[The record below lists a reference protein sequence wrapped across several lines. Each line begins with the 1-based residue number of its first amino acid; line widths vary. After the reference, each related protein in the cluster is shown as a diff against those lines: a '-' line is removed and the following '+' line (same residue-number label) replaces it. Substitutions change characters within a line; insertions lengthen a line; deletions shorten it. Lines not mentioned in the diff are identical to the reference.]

1 MPLRNLP
8 VPLRRSL
15 AWIVGMSAG
24 HGRLST
30 AALLGAVSRPMTP
43 TEDSQ
48 NKAGMFF
55 RISASSLRVLLEEP
69 VSQAQVGGPSRSNA
83 EPGSRC
89 TVGVGQREVLR
100 TKLECSLESV
110 QNRRGSSLRSEVPS
124 GNRPYANEAG
134 MPGKTTDCQKCAPPS
149 PVGECTQKAGPPPW
163 WGRRREVQGR
173 EP

>member
-43 TEDSQ
+43 AEDSQ

-55 RISASSLRVLLEEP
+55 RISASSLRVLLEDP
-69 VSQAQVGGPSRSNA
+69 SVRRKSAARAGVMLNQAQGAQLVWVSGKFSEQSWN
-83 EPGSRC
+83 
-89 TVGVGQREVLR
+89 VL
-100 TKLECSLESV
+100 
-110 QNRRGSSLRSEVPS
+110 
-124 GNRPYANEAG
+124 
-134 MPGKTTDCQKCAPPS
+134 
-149 PVGECTQKAGPPPW
+149 
-163 WGRRREVQGR
+163 
-173 EP
+173 

>member
-30 AALLGAVSRPMTP
+30 AALLRAVSRPMTP

-55 RISASSLRVLLEEP
+55 RISASSLRVLLEDP
-69 VSQAQVGGPSRSNA
+69 VSQAQVGGPSRSRA
-83 EPGSRC
+83 AGLQAAGETPEGARSDRESGGRLPDLPPGS
-89 TVGVGQREVLR
+89 
-100 TKLECSLESV
+100 
-110 QNRRGSSLRSEVPS
+110 NRAG
-124 GNRPYANEAG
+124 RPG
-134 MPGKTTDCQKCAPPS
+134 DG
-149 PVGECTQKAGPPPW
+149 
-163 WGRRREVQGR
+163 
-173 EP
+173 

>member
-30 AALLGAVSRPMTP
+30 AALLGVVSRPMTP
-43 TEDSQ
+43 AEDSQ

-55 RISASSLRVLLEEP
+55 RISASSLRVLLEDP

-89 TVGVGQREVLR
+89 TVGVGQRGVLR

-110 QNRRGSSLRSEVPS
+110 
-124 GNRPYANEAG
+124 
-134 MPGKTTDCQKCAPPS
+134 
-149 PVGECTQKAGPPPW
+149 
-163 WGRRREVQGR
+163 
-173 EP
+173 